1 MEKKVEVKL
10 IKTPKDIDSFLEE
23 ICCIEQFQRE
33 REEKL
38 KDMFHDFEVY
48 LLNEAIKLKSR
59 FVYVVSHTEYVYLKN
74 GARIDTI
81 YESFVDKD
89 LADSDL
95 LKAKEKDHFAIM
107 MDYHF
112 DKLLDMRDNE
122 FDEFPDLGAKG
133 LQRKYREIM
142 REA

>member
-1 MEKKVEVKL
+1 MKKKVEVKL

-23 ICCIEQFQRE
+23 ICCVEQFQRE

-48 LLNEAIKLKSR
+48 LLNEAIKFKSR
-59 FVYVVSHTEYVYLKN
+59 VVYVVSHTEYVDLKN
-74 GARIDTI
+74 GDRIDTI
-81 YESFVDKD
+81 YASFADKD
-89 LADSDL
+89 LADFALS
-95 LKAKEKDHFAIM
+95 KAKEKDSLAIM

-112 DKLLDMRDNE
+112 DKLLNMSDNE
-122 FDEFPDLGAKG
+122 FEDIPDLGVKG

-142 REA
+142 REV